1 MKLLNERP
9 MSELVCDGRYVV
21 FRTGA
26 DRVHFSPAFEV
37 AKNNRSNVG
46 WAELLAPEPKPDA
59 NGWWNWDEAKPDF
72 SKFWLEYFI
81 NSRGKEVVVA
91 HSSREPGGYDATLG
105 GSFKIKW
112 KYFELPIND

>member
-9 MSELVCDGRYVV
+9 MSELVCDGRYVA
-21 FRTGA
+21 FRTSV

-59 NGWWNWDEAKPDF
+59 NGWWNWDEVKPDF
-72 SKFWLEYFI
+72 SRNWLEHYI
-81 NSRGKEVVVA
+81 GYDDKAAVVA
-91 HSSREPGGYDATLG
+91 HSPEVAYNGYDATAG
-105 GSFKIKW
+105 GEFKVKW
-112 KYFELPIND
+112 KYFDLPIE